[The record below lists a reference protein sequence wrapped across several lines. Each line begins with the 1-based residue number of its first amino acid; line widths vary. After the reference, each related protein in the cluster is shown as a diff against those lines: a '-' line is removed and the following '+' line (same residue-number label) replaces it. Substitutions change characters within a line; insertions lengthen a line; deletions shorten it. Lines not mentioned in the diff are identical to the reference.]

1 MGKYLL
7 RRLISL
13 VPTFLG
19 ISVVVFLLVRLT
31 GDPVNIMLPID
42 ATDEARQEMRE
53 ELGLDRPLP
62 IQYLTFLSNAL
73 RGDFGDSIRYQQ
85 PALELFVERLPATIE
100 LSVVALL
107 ISLIFGIPMGFYAAA
122 KKDSPLDNLLRLF
135 SLLGQAVPVFYLGL
149 VLIVVFAVKL
159 QWLPATGRGGPSH
172 VLLPAIAL
180 ATPLL
185 ALIARLTRYCMLDVL
200 SQDFVRTARA
210 KGLKENAVLVRHVFK
225 NGLIPIV
232 TVVGLQVGAL
242 FSGAVVTETV
252 FAWPG
257 VGRLAIQSIYT
268 RDYPVTQVVVIML
281 ALIFVLIN
289 FVVDVSYTWID
300 PRIRLQ

>member
-7 RRLISL
+7 RRLLSLIPTLLGISL
-13 VPTFLG
+13 V
-19 ISVVVFLLVRLT
+19 VFVLVRMT
-31 GDPVNIMLPID
+31 GDPVNIMLPLD
-42 ATDEARQEMRE
+42 ATDEARQELRE
-53 ELGLDRPLP
+53 ELGLDQPLP
-62 IQYLTFLSNAL
+62 IQYFTFLSNAV
-73 RGDFGDSIRYQQ
+73 RGDFGDSIRYNE
-85 PALELFVERLPATIE
+85 PALQLFIERLPATIE
-100 LSVVALL
+100 LSAAALL
-107 ISLIFGIPMGFYAAA
+107 IAIGLGIPMGFFAAA
-122 KKDSPLDNLLRLF
+122 KKDSALDNVLRLL
-135 SLLGQAVPVFYLGL
+135 SLVGQAIPVFYLGL

-159 QWLPATGRGGPSH
+159 QLLPATGRGGISN
-172 VLLPAIAL
+172 VILPAVAL

-200 SQDFVRTARA
+200 LQDYVRTARA
-210 KGLKENAVLVRHVFK
+210 KGLSENIVLSRHVFK

-232 TVVGLQVGAL
+232 TVIGLQVGAL
-242 FSGAVVTETV
+242 FGGAVVTETV

-268 RDYPVTQVVVIML
+268 RDFPVTQVSVIML

-289 FVVDVSYTWID
+289 LMVDISYTWID